1 MPLYNRLLE
10 REDIKDEDKKHY
22 QFWEDVE
29 KSPVGKANKWL
40 NQGASSDTSP
50 EQKQLYRSGEKGK
63 VLQGLQYVNDA
74 LDVTQTV
81 VGLPVQAL
89 GWTFNTAMEGLSDA
103 TGYDK
108 RSLNTALTIAGLSK
122 AKVIPKGSRLHKSI
136 QTAGQQAGARA
147 GTQARHLKTNLK
159 QAKTFYDERF
169 SPDPSKRVVDVTSQK
184 LDSIFNMPP
193 AEFQKII
200 RLANQPGINS
210 LTLARRFN
218 QQQGVIKTYLDS
230 KGKTDLTEGAKDLK
244 ASSLVK
250 DWTKYGY
257 GPDETPTQVKK
268 AETPEDETIIAN
280 SLDGFYNRTQ
290 QYVNSKLGTKGSIK
304 DVKKVLTTNPAYW
317 TNPVT
322 NKIYR
327 ASWKGGFSRRL
338 TIKPVNR
345 DFLQYQQSSVIQKA
359 GNLLNQKQITK
370 MNDNLK
376 TQHEQKYKELATR
389 NEQLNAEISFL
400 KENPGAAY
408 ASDRQLN
415 VKLAEQQRVN
425 TQIENLVKGNYY
437 TEHGYYLQSAKVRN
451 HILDNSGDTIHN
463 SKQFQLGDLKNQT
476 TVFEN
481 QNLAQHESF
490 RKIKNRFEI
499 AIDSLN
505 DGYYQYPGI
514 VVNYNPALSGSEF
527 IIRIEKSAIT
537 YAADGTPI
545 LKDFRVGRDIPGV
558 LSGPQVLRINYAS
571 QTQLLDNLKTTEDV
585 KNWLAT
591 QGIHPVPKEQ
601 SFKQQSFKIRQNRK
615 PTTSL
620 AEKRKFFK
628 DLAEKA
634 YDLRMSIED
643 YLKSLGT
650 TAGDTSIKR
659 GPRGPYKP
667 RKKDN
672 PNQQDLDL

>member
-10 REDIKDEDKKHY
+10 REEIKDEDKKHY

-40 NQGASSDTSP
+40 NQGASFDASP
-50 EQKQLYRSGEKGK
+50 EDKQLHRSGEKGK

-74 LDVTQTV
+74 LDATQTV

-89 GWTFNTAMEGLSDA
+89 GWAFGTAAEGLSDA

-108 RSLNTALTIAGLSK
+108 RSVNTALTIAGLSK

-169 SPDPSKRVVDVTSQK
+169 SPDPSKRIVDVNAQAIESVWA
-184 LDSIFNMPP
+184 MPP
-193 AEFQKII
+193 SEFQKIV

-218 QQQGVIKTYLDS
+218 QQQGVNKTYLDS

-257 GPDETPTQVKK
+257 GPDETPTQVQK
-268 AETPEDETIIAN
+268 AKTLDDKLKVSD

-290 QYVNSKLGTKGSIK
+290 QYVNSRLGTKGTIK
-304 DVKKVLTTNPAYW
+304 DVKKVLSTNPAYW

-370 MNDNLK
+370 MNDNLR

-389 NEQLNAEISFL
+389 NEQLNAEITYL
-400 KENPGAAY
+400 KESPGAAY

-451 HILDNSGDTIHN
+451 HILDNNEDTIHN
-463 SKQFQLGDLKNQT
+463 SKEFQLGDLKNQT

-481 QNLAQHESF
+481 QNLTQHESF

-499 AIDSLN
+499 AID
-505 DGYYQYPGI
+505 
-514 VVNYNPALSGSEF
+514 
-527 IIRIEKSAIT
+527 
-537 YAADGTPI
+537 
-545 LKDFRVGRDIPGV
+545 
-558 LSGPQVLRINYAS
+558 
-571 QTQLLDNLKTTEDV
+571 
-585 KNWLAT
+585 
-591 QGIHPVPKEQ
+591 
-601 SFKQQSFKIRQNRK
+601 
-615 PTTSL
+615 
-620 AEKRKFFK
+620 
-628 DLAEKA
+628 
-634 YDLRMSIED
+634 
-643 YLKSLGT
+643 
-650 TAGDTSIKR
+650 
-659 GPRGPYKP
+659 
-667 RKKDN
+667 
-672 PNQQDLDL
+672 